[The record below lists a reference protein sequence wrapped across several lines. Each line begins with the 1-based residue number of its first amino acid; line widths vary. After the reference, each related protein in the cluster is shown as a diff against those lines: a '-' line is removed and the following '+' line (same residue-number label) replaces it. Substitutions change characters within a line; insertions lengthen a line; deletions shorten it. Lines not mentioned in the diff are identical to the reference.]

1 MRQIQPYTFPVKG
14 QNRIANYFDMSI
26 SYDNLRNKAIFKY
39 YLISVTEVQE
49 EVSLPDEQTATVTNT
64 ITEILLKDTIEVAGT
79 DYENWGTIGGDIN
92 DAAFIVV
99 TGLLNLTLVT
109 P

>member
-64 ITEILLKDTIEVAGT
+64 ITEILLKNTIEVAGT

>member
-1 MRQIQPYTFPVKG
+1 MRQIQPYVFPVKG
-14 QNRIANYFDMSI
+14 QNRTANYFDMSI
-26 SYDNLRNKAIFKY
+26 SYDNLKDKAIFKY

-64 ITEILLKDTIEVAGT
+64 ITEILLKDTLEVAGVE
-79 DYENWGTIGGDIN
+79 YENWGNMGGDIN
-92 DAAFIVV
+92 NDAFIMV
-99 TGLLNLTLVT
+99 TGLLNLILVN

>member
-1 MRQIQPYTFPVKG
+1 MRQIQPYTFPVRG
-14 QNRIANYFDMSI
+14 QNRTANYFDMSI
-26 SYDNLRNKAIFKY
+26 SYDNLKDKATFKY

-64 ITEILLKDTIEVAGT
+64 ITEILLKDTLLVDGT
-79 DYENWGTIGGDIN
+79 NYQNWGSMGGDIN
-92 DAAFIVV
+92 NAAFVVV
-99 TGLLNLTLVT
+99 TGLLNLTLIN